1 MISFVYISQNLDYL
15 SINIKVSITREF
27 SSTKDVAFEV
37 DFSEE
42 MIWQS
47 VILVYSSGLADSIW
61 CKMVN

>member
-42 MIWQS
+42 MI
-47 VILVYSSGLADSIW
+47 
-61 CKMVN
+61 